1 MQIYD
6 DEPLN
11 CEINYRSVKGVNVV
25 QSFINGEL
33 FDESINIHG
42 KWYEFDSEV
51 GEVYMDYAEPIH

>member
-1 MQIYD
+1 MLIYD

-42 KWYEFDSEV
+42 KWYDFDSEA
-51 GEVYMDYAEPIH
+51 GEVNMDYAEEIH